1 MISARP
7 EQCGCERDRGR
18 DYRDPAE
25 ATEAGEKAGGVCE
38 VRGGDE
44 GQRWSDRTVPN
55 ASRLERLER
64 NQSASRAIIAG
75 VGCTAT
81 PLCQL

>member
-1 MISARP
+1 LALFLKRSRALRRRRRGRDDHRRREHQRQRGMISARP

-25 ATEAGEKAGGVCE
+25 ATEPGEKAGGVCE

-44 GQRWSDRTVPN
+44 WQR
-55 ASRLERLER
+55 
-64 NQSASRAIIAG
+64 
-75 VGCTAT
+75 
-81 PLCQL
+81 